1 MKIDFPALQDIPK
14 LQKLWQEAFGDTQE
28 FLDLFFTYG
37 FSTDR
42 CRCIIAEDGAAAALY
57 WFECEAFGEK
67 IAYIYAVATAKK
79 HRGKG
84 LCRKLMEDT
93 HRQLEST
100 GFKGAVL
107 VPASHSLFEF
117 YEKMGYKTCS
127 YMREFECTAADSP
140 IPLTKLTAEEFSHIR
155 RKYLSTEDVIQE
167 KENLRFLS
175 SYTDFY
181 SGESFII
188 ATRKEESTL
197 ICTEILGDTS
207 KSPYIVKALG
217 CEKGVFRTKEEEKP
231 FAMYYPLSCAPA
243 PTYLGFAFD

>member
-1 MKIDFPALQDIPK
+1 MKIDFPTLQDIPK
-14 LQKLWQEAFGDTQE
+14 LQRLWQEAFGDTQE

-42 CRCIIAEDGAAAALY
+42 CRCIITEDGAAAALY
-57 WFECEAFGEK
+57 WLECEAFGER

-107 VPASHSLFEF
+107 VPATPSLFEF
-117 YEKMGYKTCS
+117 YEKMGYKTCACV
-127 YMREFECTAADSP
+127 REFECTAADSS
-140 IPLTKLTAEEFSHIR
+140 IPLTKLTAEDFANLR
-155 RKYLSTEDVIQE
+155 RKYLSAEDVIQE

-188 ATRKEESTL
+188 AARREENTL

-207 KSPYIVKALG
+207 KAAYIVKALG
-217 CEKGVFRTKEEEKP
+217 CKKGAFRTKGTEKP
-231 FAMYYPLSCAPA
+231 FAMYYPLSPALAPS
-243 PTYLGFAFD
+243 YLGFAFD